1 MAQLN
6 MRLDDQLKK
15 ESSEIFDSLGMDL
28 TTGIKIYL
36 TKVVR
41 EKGIP
46 FDLTLPQSDFEEAL
60 RDIESGNHKTF
71 SSKDNLLKELNNGD

>member
-6 MRLDDQLKK
+6 MRLDDELKK

-46 FDLTLPQSDFEEAL
+46 FDLTLPQSDLDEAL
-60 RDIESGNHKTF
+60 KDMENGNYKTF
-71 SSKDNLLKELNNGD
+71 SSKEDLLKDLNNGD

>member
-46 FDLTLPQSDFEEAL
+46 FDLTLQQSDFEEAL
-60 RDIESGNHKTF
+60 RDIESGNYKTF
-71 SSKDNLLKELNNGD
+71 SSKEELLKDLNNGD